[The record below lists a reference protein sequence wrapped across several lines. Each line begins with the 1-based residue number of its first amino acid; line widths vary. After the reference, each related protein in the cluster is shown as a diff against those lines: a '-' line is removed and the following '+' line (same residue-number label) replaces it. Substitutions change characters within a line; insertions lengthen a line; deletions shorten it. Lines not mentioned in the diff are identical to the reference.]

1 MRVKINDNHI
11 SFKFL
16 DSDGFIDMGCQIFE
30 QEDIEQ
36 LLPYK
41 RKHFGKSEQII
52 FDVSGEDIILLDNL
66 LPDMDDKDII
76 DIVYELF
83 YLIKK
88 VEENGLLKR
97 QCLWYKYDNIYYD
110 TIKDCIQ
117 VAILPITS
125 GFEDSGC
132 EEWYGDFE
140 DVVYSVISYLPDKK
154 SEKIKTILEEFED
167 NILEP
172 IDVLNEIDKLGCSV
186 STVLYEKLDIE
197 KETNLKLIY
206 TGKNGEIL
214 IDVDKDEFAIGRDG
228 SKVDAVIPD
237 KLSNAVS
244 RKHCLITKTNNKYF
258 VQDLESSN
266 HTLVNG
272 VMIPPYEIMEIED
285 NDILSI
291 ADLEF
296 RVKIN
301 YIGG

>member
-1 MRVKINDNHI
+1 MRVKINDNQI

-16 DSDGFIDMGCQIFE
+16 DSDGFIDMGCQILE

-52 FDVSGEDIILLDNL
+52 YDVSGDDIIWLDNL

-76 DIVYELF
+76 NVVYELF
-83 YLIKK
+83 YMIKK

-110 TIKDCIQ
+110 TIKDCIRI
-117 VAILPITS
+117 AILPITS
-125 GFEDSGC
+125 GFEDLEC

-140 DVVYSVISYLPDKK
+140 DVIYSIASYLPDKK
-154 SEKIKTILEEFED
+154 IEKIKAILDGVED
-167 NILEP
+167 NSLELV
-172 IDVLNEIDKLGCSV
+172 DALNEIDKLGCSV
-186 STVLYEKLDIE
+186 STMLYEKLDIE
-197 KETNLKLIY
+197 KETSLQLVY
-206 TGKNGEIL
+206 TGKNGETVIE
-214 IDVDKDEFAIGRDG
+214 VDKDEFAIGRDG
-228 SKVDAVIPD
+228 DKVDAVISD

-258 VQDLESSN
+258 VQDLKSSN